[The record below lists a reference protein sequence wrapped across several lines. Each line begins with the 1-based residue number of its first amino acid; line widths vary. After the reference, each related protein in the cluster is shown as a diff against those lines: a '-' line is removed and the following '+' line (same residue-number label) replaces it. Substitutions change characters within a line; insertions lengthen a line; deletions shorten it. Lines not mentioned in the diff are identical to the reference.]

1 MDELTKH
8 RKDRLRA
15 LIDGKPYA
23 GNQAEFGR
31 KAGLTKAR
39 ITQLLNPDEPFGER
53 AAESLCAKLELSP
66 RWFEQGLSTGECE
79 MVLAGGALPGQAVR
93 AHDAG
98 EPLSDAYIQIP
109 ENAVRFAAGNG
120 RTALFDEVADS
131 VPRTYRR
138 DWFIKEGIN
147 PQQARCFK
155 VDGDSMEELLFDG
168 DSVLVNLAE
177 TQILNGKVY
186 ALRYGDELRIKR
198 VYRKLDG
205 SLILHSDNPAFVPR
219 EEEIPAAAVEQ
230 HIGIIGRVRDKS
242 GRGGL

>member
-1 MDELTKH
+1 MALGKQV
-8 RKDRLRA
+8 RKYRDLAGWKLETLSFKSGVDVGTINA
-15 LIDGKPYA
+15 LENRDSTRSKYA
-23 GNQAEFGR
+23 SQLA
-31 KAGLTKAR
+31 KAFGLTLD
-39 ITQLLNPDEPFGER
+39 QLLDEDR
-53 AAESLCAKLELSP
+53 DYV
-66 RWFEQGLSTGECE
+66 LSTGEGE

>member
-1 MDELTKH
+1 MSTYGSRLQAALE
-8 RKDRLRA
+8 RKKASRSDLAKAIGRS
-15 LIDGKPYA
+15 P
-23 GNQAEFGR
+23 QAVGQVIN
-31 KAGLTKAR
+31 GTTKALTAENNSLAA
-39 ITQLLNPDEPFGER
+39 IYLDVNPHWL
-53 AAESLCAKLELSP
+53 A
-66 RWFEQGLSTGECE
+66 TGEGE
-79 MVLAGGALPGQAVR
+79 MLAGGGALPGQAVH
-93 AHDAG
+93 AHDIG

-109 ENAVRFAAGNG
+109 ESAVRFAAGNG

-205 SLILHSDNPAFVPR
+205 SLILRSDNPAFVPR